1 MFVGAEVETEN
12 RRDQALHINGVSH
25 SFKGKGRIR
34 VPVLD
39 DLNITVAPEE
49 FVVILGPSGCGKST
63 LLNILAGF
71 QMPES
76 GHVSFGGLPV
86 TGPGP
91 ERGVVFQS
99 PTLMPWLTIWQNVTF
114 GPKLRGTMA
123 KSEATARG
131 LLAEVGLSDYS
142 DHLPWQLSG
151 GMRARASLARAL
163 ANDPEVLLMDEPF
176 AALDAHTRSSMQS
189 LLLTL
194 SAQHRRSVVFITHD
208 IDEAILLAD
217 RVVVLSAR
225 PAHIRAEFL
234 IEFPRPREYELT
246 DTAEFRRLRK
256 QLRELTWS

>member
-1 MFVGAEVETEN
+1 
-12 RRDQALHINGVSH
+12 
-25 SFKGKGRIR
+25 
-34 VPVLD
+34 
-39 DLNITVAPEE
+39 
-49 FVVILGPSGCGKST
+49 
-63 LLNILAGF
+63 
-71 QMPES
+71 
-76 GHVSFGGLPV
+76 
-86 TGPGP
+86 
-91 ERGVVFQS
+91 
-99 PTLMPWLTIWQNVTF
+99 
-114 GPKLRGTMA
+114 
-123 KSEATARG
+123 
-131 LLAEVGLSDYS
+131 
-142 DHLPWQLSG
+142 
-151 GMRARASLARAL
+151 
-163 ANDPEVLLMDEPF
+163 MDEPF